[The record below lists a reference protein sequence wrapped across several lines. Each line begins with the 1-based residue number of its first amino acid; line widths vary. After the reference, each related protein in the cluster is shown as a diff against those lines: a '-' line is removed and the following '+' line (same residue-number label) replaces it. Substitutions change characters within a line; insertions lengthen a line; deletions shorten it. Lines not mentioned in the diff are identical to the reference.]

1 MYASR
6 HRRPKLAA
14 HWHST
19 RALQASWAQRDRK
32 LVRRYYD
39 QSLLA
44 MPEAR
49 WAVRLAFI
57 SLRAAADWDWVAERA
72 PALAASVHTPLQH
85 ALDWASHHARRS
97 VDPVYALHNRRAPP
111 TTAPAPLQPPDAAD
125 GNTKQPH
132 TVVAPEDS
140 RELLSGHTSGVHG
153 GRSATAVGGG
163 SASSVDGTG
172 PEGAWSGWTH
182 LREHGEAS
190 LLQLL
195 TACVCVLLVLRAVAR
210 FVAVRGDAPA
220 AAGDTGPLDALAS
233 PSGPEHAAAASEDD
247 TCVETAEGAGVS
259 RCQDSAAAAGA
270 RDGLVESC
278 GQPCTSGSGAADAV
292 KPLTGAG
299 DVAADGECERRRTCV
314 QAALARRR
322 TAGATENDVKGGCT

>member
-1 MYASR
+1 MC
-6 HRRPKLAA
+6 
-14 HWHST
+14 
-19 RALQASWAQRDRK
+19 
-32 LVRRYYD
+32 RYYD

-57 SLRAAADWDWVAERA
+57 SLRAAADWDWLAERA

-85 ALDWASHHARRS
+85 ALDWASHHARRA

-111 TTAPAPLQPPDAAD
+111 TTAPTPLQPPDAAD
-125 GNTKQPH
+125 GTTKQPR
-132 TVVAPEDS
+132 TVVVPEDS
-140 RELLSGHTSGVHG
+140 RELLSGHKSGVHG

-195 TACVCVLLVLRAVAR
+195 TACVCMLLVLRAVAR

-220 AAGDTGPLDALAS
+220 AAGDAGQLDALAS
-233 PSGPEHAAAASEDD
+233 PSGPEHAAASEDG
-247 TCVETAEGAGVS
+247 TRVEAAEGAGVS

-270 RDGLVESC
+270 RDGLAESC
-278 GQPCTSGSGAADAV
+278 GQSCRSGSGAADAV

-299 DVAADGECERRRTCV
+299 DVAADGEGERRRARV
-314 QAALARRR
+314 EAALRRR